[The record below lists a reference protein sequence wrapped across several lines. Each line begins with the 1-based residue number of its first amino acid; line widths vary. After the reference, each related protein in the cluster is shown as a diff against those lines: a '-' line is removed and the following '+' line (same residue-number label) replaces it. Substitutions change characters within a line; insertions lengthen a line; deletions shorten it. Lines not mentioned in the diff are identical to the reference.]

1 MEPWS
6 KDLYRYYPDGG
17 VPRILP
23 PEVKWIITFR
33 KAQNCKNR
41 ILLMWLKWR
50 LHQMQKILHISIP
63 IQTEIA
69 EGLYIG
75 HTGRVVISSLA
86 KIGKNFNIATGATI
100 GKEQRGKRVGA
111 PVIGNDVWVG
121 TNAVVV
127 GKINIGNDVLIAPN
141 AFVNFDV
148 PDHSIVIGNPARI
161 IHNEYATEHYI
172 NNRV

>member
-100 GKEQRGKRVGA
+100 GKEQRGKRVGD
-111 PVIGNDVWVG
+111 PVS
-121 TNAVVV
+121 
-127 GKINIGNDVLIAPN
+127 GNDVLIAPN